1 LQVERLDFL
10 VEPDP
15 FTAIPDDDAFSV
27 IQAHA
32 LQWSASLEEML
43 VPFALVKNGYHADY
57 GFWTYPFEWKI
68 SASLHTS
75 WVKDIRVDA
84 VEDCHHF
91 SICESRQYHSFPD
104 SISNGDDRIHH
115 DCLVPSKKPIN
126 RRRGQFVMTMTHY
139 GYWGKPAHN
148 SRNNL

>member
-1 LQVERLDFL
+1 MQVERLDFL

-57 GFWTYPFEWKI
+57 GFWTYPYEWYC
-68 SASLHTS
+68 
-75 WVKDIRVDA
+75 R
-84 VEDCHHF
+84 
-91 SICESRQYHSFPD
+91 D
-104 SISNGDDRIHH
+104 SQIA
-115 DCLVPSKKPIN
+115 K
-126 RRRGQFVMTMTHY
+126 
-139 GYWGKPAHN
+139 W
-148 SRNNL
+148 